1 LRSFAIS
8 TDNLNLELNYAD
20 IGELLYKFLDIEFN
34 SINIFAVSI
43 QLGILAWL
51 VYQAYDRFKGTQAE
65 RILRGLIMLLPVMML
80 CYILKLSILTKI
92 FEIFSQT
99 FLVGLIV
106 IFAPE
111 FRRVLIQ
118 LGGEFNLLNYI
129 DGPKSLDQLEKANK
143 NIVASL
149 ETLQS
154 KRIGALIIV
163 EKSQA
168 ERYYINPGFAINAD
182 ITKELILTIFDNKS
196 PLHDGA
202 VIIRGTKL
210 ALASVILP
218 MTENPKLDWQYGTR
232 HRAAIGFSE
241 VTDALCFVVS
251 EETGDISIAKHGK
264 LKRYESLTAIEKE
277 LGDFYLHL
285 YNKQN
290 KRTLIFRSLTRI
302 LHKKKKNI
310 TMDESTFL

>member
-1 LRSFAIS
+1 M
-8 TDNLNLELNYAD
+8 
-20 IGELLYKFLDIEFN
+20 
-34 SINIFAVSI
+34 
-43 QLGILAWL
+43 AWL

-129 DGPKSLDQLEKANK
+129 DGPKSLDQLERANK

-149 ETLQS
+149 ETLQQ

-264 LKRYESLTAIEKE
+264 LKRYESLSAIEKE

-290 KRTLIFRSLTRI
+290 KRTLIFSSLTRI
-302 LHKKKKNI
+302 LHKKKKNTAI
-310 TMDESTFL
+310 DDNNSSF

>member
-1 LRSFAIS
+1 
-8 TDNLNLELNYAD
+8 
-20 IGELLYKFLDIEFN
+20 
-34 SINIFAVSI
+34 
-43 QLGILAWL
+43 
-51 VYQAYDRFKGTQAE
+51 
-65 RILRGLIMLLPVMML
+65 MLLPVMML

-99 FLVGLIV
+99 FIVGLIV

-129 DGPKSLDQLEKANK
+129 DGHKSLDQLEKANK

-149 ETLQS
+149 EMLQK
-154 KRIGALIIV
+154 KRVGALIIV

-168 ERYYINPGFAINAD
+168 ERYYINAGFPINAD
-182 ITKELILTIFDNKS
+182 ISKELMMTIFDNKS

-202 VIIRGTKL
+202 VIIRGTQL

-251 EETGDISIAKHGK
+251 EETGDISMAKQGK
-264 LKRYESLTAIEKE
+264 LKRYESLLALEQE
-277 LGDFYLHL
+277 LSDFYQHI
-285 YNKQN
+285 YHNRS
-290 KRTLIFRSLTRI
+290 KRTQIFSTLGKVLRKR
-302 LHKKKKNI
+302 KKI
-310 TMDESTFL
+310 IASDDGV